1 MRWHEVCRAALIL
14 GVIDDYDQGST
25 FKLREL
31 CLKRVAEGKVVVEK
45 LGEGQTAPSI
55 WRAYTDMPSMN
66 GE

>member
-1 MRWHEVCRAALIL
+1 MKPFFIYHSISLRYLAADKSLWI
-14 GVIDDYDQGST
+14 
-25 FKLREL
+25 
-31 CLKRVAEGKVVVEK
+31 RVAEGKVVVEK